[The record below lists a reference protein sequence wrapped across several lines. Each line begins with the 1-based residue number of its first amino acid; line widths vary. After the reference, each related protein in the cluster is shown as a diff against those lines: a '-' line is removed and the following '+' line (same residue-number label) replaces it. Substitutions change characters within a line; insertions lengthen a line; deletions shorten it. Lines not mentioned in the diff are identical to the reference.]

1 MAEDK
6 DSDMMANTD
15 QLNEARDRLDAF
27 LSSFRM
33 NHLPPDAIATAL
45 LEAAARLDSRDS
57 EIGATPGAETPS
69 ETPGG
74 ARAATSPTPAQRRTA
89 AGEITDTL
97 TNAIRLIGAVL
108 RTLPPI
114 RGNSVN
120 GDSLDP
126 SWWRKEIRS
135 LIFLTTRTVQAR
147 QAAGLDPLDIDSL
160 FMVWEQIDDIIP
172 DRDETRGG
180 ADA

>member
-45 LEAAARLDSRDS
+45 LEAAARLDSRNS
-57 EIGATPGAETPS
+57 EIGATPETPG

-74 ARAATSPTPAQRRTA
+74 ARGATSPTPAQRRAA
-89 AGEITDTL
+89 AGEIHLTL

-114 RGNSVN
+114 RGNGVN

-135 LIFLTTRTVQAR
+135 LVFLTTRTVQAR

-160 FMVWEQIDDIIP
+160 FMVWGQIDDIIP
-172 DRDETRGG
+172 DRDDRS
-180 ADA
+180 AAPDA